1 MRALALLLSLWAGAA
16 ACADWVIVPTEPR
29 VAAGA
34 RFEVVV
40 VPPGQQAPDEL
51 IVQMGIDIAELAITM
66 SATGPMQD
74 GRRAYAATMPNAASG
89 PVNLRLAEF
98 PSNVSVVVARRSDAI
113 EGLAGG
119 FGAGEHE
126 PLLSENE
133 PMYFIIGSRGVERA
147 LSDIAQVP
155 AVRRHRRPRPG
166 TAMAVRLVSGLHAE
180 LDLGSLH

>member
-1 MRALALLLSLWAGAA
+1 MSRRRA
-16 ACADWVIVPTEPR
+16 
-29 VAAGA
+29 
-34 RFEVVV
+34 
-40 VPPGQQAPDEL
+40 QAPDEL

-66 SATGPMQD
+66 GATGPMQD

-133 PMYFIIGSRGVERA
+133 PMYFIIGSRGGGARA
-147 LSDIAQVP
+147 FRYRSSTGCSTPPP
-155 AVRRHRRPRPG
+155 ASARNGHG
-166 TAMAVRLVSGLHAE
+166 CQAVSGLHAE